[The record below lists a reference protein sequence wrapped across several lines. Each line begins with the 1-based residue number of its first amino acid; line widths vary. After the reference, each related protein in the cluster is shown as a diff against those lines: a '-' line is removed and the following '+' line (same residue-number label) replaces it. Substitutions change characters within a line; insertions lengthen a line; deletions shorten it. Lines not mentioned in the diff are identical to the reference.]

1 MELMKTTYFDTL
13 IMPVKRFYNLIKWK
27 TDLEEERNKIIK
39 EQQEKI
45 ASAAKQK
52 RR

>member
-1 MELMKTTYFDTL
+1 MELMKVPYHDVIF
-13 IMPVKRFYNLIKWK
+13 MPVKRFYNLIKWK